1 MKSNNIEKNLCQ
13 KTFWKFIITVG
24 IFTISTL
31 VIFILITN
39 ILNAMDFQWLYLRDS
54 NTYYFLKN
62 LFNFVYRFSFP
73 IIALIWLFGILILL
87 YRLINNIFSYIS
99 DLRIASNKLL
109 NKDIENIKL
118 PPELNEIENQMNRL
132 KYEAEKNERLARDNE
147 QRKNDLIVYLAHD
160 LKTPLTSIIGYLEL
174 LKEAP
179 ELPLEQRKKYID
191 ITLDKSYRLEDLMN
205 EFFEIARFN
214 DTKIVLMKKNL
225 NIKFMLEQIVDEFYP
240 IVNEQGKNFKIV
252 CDDKI
257 MCYAD
262 PDKFSRALNNVIK
275 NAISYSF
282 ENTNID
288 IFVKQEDNGLIN
300 ISIENEGYT
309 IPQDKLNSI
318 FEKFYRIDNS
328 RSTNNG
334 GAGLGLAIAKEI
346 ITLHNGTIDASS
358 EDNKTKFKIT
368 IPIIQN
374 KI

>member
-1 MKSNNIEKNLCQ
+1 MKSNNIEKNLCK
-13 KTFWKFIITVG
+13 KTFWRFIITVS
-24 IFTISTL
+24 IFTIST
-31 VIFILITN
+31 FAILIL
-39 ILNAMDFQWLYLRDS
+39 IPQVLNNMDFQWLYLIDS
-54 NTYYFLKN
+54 NVYYFLKN
-62 LFNFVYRFSFP
+62 LFNFVYGLSLP
-73 IIALIWLFGILILL
+73 IIALIWLFGILIIL
-87 YRLINNIFSYIS
+87 YKLIKNIFSYIS
-99 DLRIASNKLL
+99 DLRIASNQLL
-109 NKDIENIKL
+109 NKDVEYIKL
-118 PPELNEIENQMNRL
+118 PAELSEIENQLNRL
-132 KYEAEKNERLARDNE
+132 KYEADKNEKLARENE

-160 LKTPLTSIIGYLEL
+160 LKTPLTSVIGYLEL

-191 ITLDKSYRLEDLMN
+191 IALDKSYRLEDLMN

-214 DTKIVLMKKNL
+214 DTKIILMKKNL
-225 NIKFMLEQIVDEFYP
+225 NIKFMLQQIVDEFYP
-240 IVNEQGKNFKIV
+240 IVNEQGKNFKIF

-288 IFVKQEDNGLIN
+288 IFVKQEENGLIN

-318 FEKFYRIDNS
+318 FEKFYRLDNA
-328 RSTNNG
+328 RTTNNG

-346 ITLHNGTIDASS
+346 ITLHNGTIDATSS
-358 EDNKTKFKIT
+358 NNKTKFVIN
-368 IPIIQN
+368 IPV
-374 KI
+374 